1 MKALFK
7 KKYLLLLISL
17 AINIVVAFPNDSI
30 TVSSRFEN
38 KHFVTYCKIKI
49 DASNTVADKL
59 IDNFI
64 RQNNYHLD
72 SLFTWAL
79 KDLKLQGEE
88 GELLEYNLKSTAYNS
103 ETDIVHGKMDV
114 RVPGIHTVKDFSVFT
129 RATKSTS
136 KNGDID
142 MFFEVLDADAFIKT
156 TTAILKVVRIDEKSV
171 WCTLESKMSFGWF
184 FNIFITQK
192 RYKETAEWRF
202 KQLMINLKETAE
214 EAQQAVSNKQ

>member
-1 MKALFK
+1 MFSKR
-7 KKYLLLLISL
+7 YSILLIFF
-17 AINIVVAFPNDSI
+17 AVNIVAAFPNDSI

-38 KHFVTYCKIKI
+38 KHFVTHCKIKI
-49 DASNTVADKL
+49 DASNIVADKL
-59 IDNFI
+59 IDDFI
-64 RQNNYHLD
+64 RQNKYHLD

-88 GELLEYNLKSTAYNS
+88 GELLEYNLKSTIYDP

-114 RVPGIHTVKDFSVFT
+114 RVPGIHTVKDFLILT
-129 RATKSTS
+129 RVTKNVSED
-136 KNGDID
+136 GDID

-156 TTAILKVVRIDEKSV
+156 TTAMLKVVRIDEKSV

-214 EAQQAVSNKQ
+214 EA

>member
-1 MKALFK
+1 MFSKR
-7 KKYLLLLISL
+7 YSILLIFFAVS
-17 AINIVVAFPNDSI
+17 IITAFSNDSI

-38 KHFVTYCKIKI
+38 KHFVTHCKIKI
-49 DASNTVADKL
+49 DASTTVADKL
-59 IDNFI
+59 IDDFA
-64 RQNNYHLD
+64 RQNKYHLD

-88 GELLEYNLKSTAYNS
+88 GELLEYNLKSTVYNP
-103 ETDIVHGKMDV
+103 ETDIVLGKMDV
-114 RVPGIHTVKDFSVFT
+114 RVPGIHTVKDFSVLT
-129 RATKSTS
+129 RTTKSIAE
-136 KNGDID
+136 NGDID

-156 TTAILKVVRIDEKSV
+156 TTAMLKVVRIDEKSV

-214 EAQQAVSNKQ
+214 EA